1 MGYDNNWSI
10 WIFLFMK
17 GSVIWFIQRYSS
29 LAILAYFL
37 YIAAYII
44 NASDSYYDWTRFIAS
59 IEMKAIT
66 SVISALIICHA
77 FIGLWTVGTDY
88 LTQRTLGFL
97 NSGLSKK
104 AELIRGIYLFI
115 FIFSGLLYLG
125 SILYIIWKI

>member
-1 MGYDNNWSI
+1 
-10 WIFLFMK
+10 MK
-17 GSVIWFIQRYSS
+17 GSVIWFMQRYSS

-44 NASDSYYDWTRFIAS
+44 NSSGSYYEWTRFIAS
-59 IEMKAIT
+59 IEMKIAT
-66 SVISALIICHA
+66 SLISSLIICHA

-97 NSGLSKK
+97 NLGLSKK
-104 AELIRGIYLFI
+104 AELIRGMYLFI